1 MPILMRK
8 LAAHSLFDDEIL
20 DEGIE
25 DSRAK
30 PKSATEHRKAGQ
42 AIGSGAKG
50 EYRQLICIGLH

>member
-1 MPILMRK
+1 MRK
-8 LAAHSLFDDEIL
+8 LAAHSLFDDEML

-30 PKSATEHRKAGQ
+30 PESATEHGKAGQ
-42 AIGSGAKG
+42 AVGSGAKG